1 MTEQYHGTVTPYL
14 RRFVEIVAAER
25 TKDQPDLFD
34 ECVQEGMIA
43 AWQAM
48 ERHPGKTDTY
58 YRAAAKRGV
67 LNPLRGRSPF
77 GHESMRG
84 SKDASSASQSIYGTN
99 SDGDDVLVVEPSI
112 EAPYAAIDVQGAVR
126 EAVAGLDE
134 ADRVLVFGR
143 FWEGLSYAEMADILL
158 TKKNRLEWRWMQ
170 TIRPALEDALGAV
183 A

>member
-1 MTEQYHGTVTPYL
+1 MNYNGTVTPYL
-14 RRFVEIVAAER
+14 RRFIEIVASER

-48 ERHPGKTDTY
+48 EKHPGKTDTY

-67 LNPLRGRSPF
+67 LKPLRGRASF
-77 GHESMRG
+77 GAESQRG
-84 SKDASSASQSIYGTN
+84 KEDAHGHTTPLYGTN
-99 SDGDDVLVVEPSI
+99 SDGDDVLVIEPAV
-112 EAPYAAIDVQGAVR
+112 EAPYASIDVKGAVR
-126 EAVAGLDE
+126 EAVAALDE
-134 ADRVLVFGR
+134 DDRVLVFGR

-158 TKKNRLEWRWMQ
+158 TRKNRLEWRWMR
-170 TIRPALEDALGAV
+170 TIRPALEEALGAV